1 MGKLKRRSKKI
12 AEREAARGI
21 HPRLTPPVDNW
32 DEDLP
37 DKAEEQHYPPQLI
50 RVNAINDV
58 WMEIPRYVNYGM
70 GGMWFVALIVLIPF
84 TLSISFFIFVLMGKI
99 IFPVLFLVTT
109 AILIFSSFL
118 IYCLK
123 SVLFEPRGAPIR
135 FNRKR
140 QKVYVYEYQRSIW
153 PWKRWHPVIKV
164 FDWADINAERVLMAG
179 HADWGHRIYCAV
191 CKPGTLEVM
200 DRFILTWTV
209 GSVFDA
215 YGLWSH
221 CCHYMQA
228 KPVPTAPLLT
238 KAPASWTP
246 FNTVRWPAD
255 IDREST
261 TGPEVTCTESCH

>member
-21 HPRLTPPVDNW
+21 HPRLTPPVNNW

-37 DKAEEQHYPPQLI
+37 DLAEDQHYPPQLI

-58 WMEIPRYVNYGM
+58 WMEIPRFEYI
-70 GGMWFVALIVLIPF
+70 MWGAIWFSVLALAIFLTMSVCFAFLPRILLDFLFFFFACIP
-84 TLSISFFIFVLMGKI
+84 IFVC
-99 IFPVLFLVTT
+99 FSFLV
-109 AILIFSSFL
+109 
-118 IYCLK
+118 YCLK
-123 SVLFEPRGAPIR
+123 MVLFEPRGAPIR

-164 FDWADINAERVLMAG
+164 FDWADIHAERVLMAG

-246 FNTVRWPAD
+246 FNTVRWPVD

-261 TGPEVTCTESCH
+261 TAPDSQPT

>member
-21 HPRLTPPVDNW
+21 NPRLIPPVKNW

-37 DKAEEQHYPPQLI
+37 DLAEDQHYPPQLI
-50 RVNAINDV
+50 RVNTINDT
-58 WMEIPRYVNYGM
+58 WMEIPRYVNYAW
-70 GGMWFVALIVLIPF
+70 GGMWFMISWGIFFCFLLLFSNVFTDMFSDVLV
-84 TLSISFFIFVLMGKI
+84 FIFYVVLLLPPI
-99 IFPVLFLVTT
+99 S
-109 AILIFSSFL
+109 LITWGF
-118 IYCLK
+118 K

-164 FDWADINAERVLMAG
+164 FDWADIHAERVLMAG

-191 CKPGTLEVM
+191 CKPGTVEVM

-261 TGPEVTCTESCH
+261 TVPDSQQA

>member
-1 MGKLKRRSKKI
+1 MGKLKRRNKKI
-12 AEREAARGI
+12 AERETARGT
-21 HPRLTPPVDNW
+21 HPRLIPPVKNW

-37 DKAEEQHYPPQLI
+37 DLAEEQRYPPQLI
-50 RVNAINDV
+50 RVKAINDV
-58 WMEIPRYVNYGM
+58 WMEIPRYVNHGWS
-70 GGMWFVALIVLIPF
+70 GIWLFSLIPLIPLIMSINFIRLPGVTSHPLLLF
-84 TLSISFFIFVLMGKI
+84 TIGLQ
-99 IFPVLFLVTT
+99 
-109 AILIFSSFL
+109 ILIFSSFL
-118 IYCLK
+118 ICLLK
-123 SVLFEPRGAPIR
+123 KILFEPRGAPVR

-164 FDWADINAERVLMAG
+164 FDWADIHAERVLMAG

-191 CKPGTLEVM
+191 CKPGTVEVM

-246 FNTVRWPAD
+246 FNTVRWPVD

-261 TGPEVTCTESCH
+261 TAPDSQPT

>member
-58 WMEIPRYVNYGM
+58 WMEIPRYVNYGW
-70 GGMWFVALIVLIPF
+70 GGIWFVVIIFLIPLYIIIQSIYKVGISSDLIF
-84 TLSISFFIFVLMGKI
+84 NGLTVLSIIFF
-99 IFPVLFLVTT
+99 LF
-109 AILIFSSFL
+109 FF
-118 IYCLK
+118 K
-123 SVLFEPRGAPIR
+123 KVLFEPRGAPVR

-164 FDWADINAERVLMAG
+164 FDWADIHAERVLMAG

-191 CKPGTLEVM
+191 CKPGTVEVM

-246 FNTVRWPAD
+246 FKTVRWPAD

-261 TGPEVTCTESCH
+261 TAPDSQPT

>member
-12 AEREAARGI
+12 AERETARGI
-21 HPRLTPPVDNW
+21 HPRLIPPVKNW

-37 DKAEEQHYPPQLI
+37 DLAEEQHYPPQLI

-58 WMEIPRYVNYGM
+58 WMEIPRYVIYGW
-70 GGMWFVALIVLIPF
+70 GGMWFF
-84 TLSISFFIFVLMGKI
+84 
-99 IFPVLFLVTT
+99 
-109 AILIFSSFL
+109 AILTTFLLGLGIKYTRFSYLSYDL
-118 IYCLK
+118 ILVASTYIPLLLLAFFVIYLLK
-123 SVLFEPRGAPIR
+123 SVLFEPRGAPVR

-140 QKVYVYEYQRSIW
+140 QKVYVYEYQRTIW
-153 PWKRWHPVIKV
+153 PWKRWHPVIKI
-164 FDWADINAERVLMAG
+164 FDWADIHAERVLMAG
-179 HADWGHRIYCAV
+179 HADWGHRIYCAI
-191 CKPGTLEVM
+191 CKPGTVEVM

-261 TGPEVTCTESCH
+261 TAPEATCTESCR

>member
-12 AEREAARGI
+12 AERETARGI
-21 HPRLTPPVDNW
+21 HPRLIPPIKNW

-37 DKAEEQHYPPQLI
+37 DLAEEQHYPPQLI

-58 WMEIPRYVNYGM
+58 WMEIPRFEYIMWGGIWFCTLILLFSAIWCINFISLLGMLSNY
-70 GGMWFVALIVLIPF
+70 L
-84 TLSISFFIFVLMGKI
+84 FFSLFL
-99 IFPVLFLVTT
+99 FPVLGF
-109 AILIFSSFL
+109 FSFF

-123 SVLFEPRGAPIR
+123 MVLFEPRGAPVR

-164 FDWADINAERVLMAG
+164 FDWADIHAERVLMAG

-191 CKPGTLEVM
+191 CKPGTVEVM

-261 TGPEVTCTESCH
+261 TVPDNQPA